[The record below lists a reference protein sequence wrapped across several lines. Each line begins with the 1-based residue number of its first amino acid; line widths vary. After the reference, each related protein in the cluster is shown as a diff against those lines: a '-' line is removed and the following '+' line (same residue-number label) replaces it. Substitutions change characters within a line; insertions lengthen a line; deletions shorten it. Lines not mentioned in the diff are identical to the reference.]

1 MPKSPLSQRDW
12 TRLRRA
18 WEAGLSYAELAR
30 FSGLSAHAIGR
41 HARKEGWNRDK
52 TEPATDRAV
61 NIDTPLNTAATLFA
75 ELSLALREGLAR
87 LSASG
92 TENASEA
99 RERAALIRAHRKAL
113 AALIESEQF
122 LARRPH
128 EKKPNSKAQSHSN
141 SQPHADS
148 PPENSPIELNTR
160 AALAEVTSRLERL
173 QPDDE

>member
-52 TEPATDRAV
+52 TEPATDRAL
-61 NIDTPLNTAATLFA
+61 NIDTPLNTAATLF
-75 ELSLALREGLAR
+75 
-87 LSASG
+87 
-92 TENASEA
+92 
-99 RERAALIRAHRKAL
+99 
-113 AALIESEQF
+113 
-122 LARRPH
+122 
-128 EKKPNSKAQSHSN
+128 